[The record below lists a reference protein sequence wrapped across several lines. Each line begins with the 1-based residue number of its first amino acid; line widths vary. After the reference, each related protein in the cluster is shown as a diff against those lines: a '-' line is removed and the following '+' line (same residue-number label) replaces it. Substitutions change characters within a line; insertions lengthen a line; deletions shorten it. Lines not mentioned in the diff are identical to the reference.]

1 MFNGLNPKGEK
12 ENLAG
17 AEKASSEAPEVPS
30 VEAQE
35 VDAGEIPD
43 VTVAVVTEVSARP
56 EAAEAAPVETAAVG
70 AETGPEVPNAAAGE
84 PAEVSTPST
93 PEVTDAA
100 PDEAVAISNDEG
112 TTEHG
117 SAGECAELEEGN
129 SPVESESSAEADLQ
143 EEASVGSEVPAQAD

>member
-1 MFNGLNPKGEK
+1 M
-12 ENLAG
+12 G

-43 VTVAVVTEVSARP
+43 VAVAVVTEASARP

-84 PAEVSTPST
+84 TAQVSTGST
-93 PEVTDAA
+93 SEVRDAA
-100 PDEAVAISNDEG
+100 PDEAVAINNDEG
-112 TTEHG
+112 TTENE
-117 SAGECAELEEGN
+117 SAGECAELEEEN
-129 SPVESESSAEADLQ
+129 SPVESESFAEDDLQ
-143 EEASVGSEVPAQAD
+143 EEASVGSEGPAQAD